1 MDGIAEVNQFGC
13 GACSAKK
20 YGARKV
26 KFTSDL
32 SGAVSEYAVLRDLLA
47 RKRVKDV
54 TRDETSKF
62 GARRRRRSSKKTL
75 KKAVKPKRTV
85 RKTRVNKT
93 KKSAKRRY
101 GC

>member
-62 GARRRRRSSKKTL
+62 GARRRRRRTA
-75 KKAVKPKRTV
+75 KAAKPKSTV
-85 RKTRVNKT
+85 RKTKANKT
-93 KKSAKRRY
+93 KKTAKRRY